1 MAAVDV
7 AARRFRSSKRPALR
21 LGPVSVSV
29 TETCPV
35 SDTGRGRKR
44 RIGGYARSVEK
55 TLPYGWYTDP
65 EILRLERERILLPA
79 WQYVG
84 HTGQLARPGYFA
96 AAAGGTPI
104 VVTRDRDANLRAFLN
119 VCRHRGHVLA
129 DGEQGRETLQCPYH
143 AWTYDLDGRL
153 RKAPRSEEEQ
163 DFPQDELGLV
173 PVAVDTWGPFVFA
186 NTGPEPEPLV
196 RALGSLPAQ
205 VAELGLEVDSLVH
218 HSRWQAEIA
227 ANWKIVSENFLECYH
242 CQVAHPA
249 FSELVDTSPDAY
261 VLSTDGR
268 LSTQHGPLRTVTPA
282 DELPRAQ
289 FHFLWPNLGIN
300 IFPGRPNVSIGP
312 IVPLAPDRTYRFLDY
327 FFGPDVEPAWI
338 DDLLAFD
345 DQVGRED
352 RALVEGVQRGV
363 ACRGLDDGVLMSE
376 SEQLIAH
383 FQALTAAA
391 LRR

>member
-1 MAAVDV
+1 VDQ
-7 AARRFRSSKRPALR
+7 
-21 LGPVSVSV
+21 
-29 TETCPV
+29 
-35 SDTGRGRKR
+35 
-44 RIGGYARSVEK
+44 
-55 TLPYGWYTDP
+55 TLPFSWYTDP
-65 EILRLERERILLPA
+65 EILRREEERILRRA

-84 HTGQLARPGYFA
+84 HTGQLATPGYFA
-96 AAAGGTPI
+96 TTAGRTPV
-104 VVTRDRDANLRAFLN
+104 VVTRDRDGAVRAFVN
-119 VCRHRGHVLA
+119 VCRHRGSALA
-129 DGEQGRETLQCPYH
+129 EGEASRETLQCPYH
-143 AWTYDLDGRL
+143 AWTYGLDGSL
-153 RKAPRSEEEQ
+153 RAAPRSNEEP

-186 NTGPEPEPLV
+186 NADPHPEPLV
-196 RALGSLPAQ
+196 QALGSLPAQ
-205 VAELGLEVDSLVH
+205 VAELGLDVESLVH
-218 HSRWQAEIA
+218 HSRWEAEIE

-249 FSELVDTSPDAY
+249 FSELVDVSPEAY

-268 LSTQHGPLRTVTPA
+268 LSTQHGPLRRVTPY
-282 DELPRAQ
+282 DELRRAQ

-300 IFPGRPNVSIGP
+300 IFPGRPNISIGP

-363 ACRGLDDGVLMSE
+363 AAGGLEHGVLMSH

-383 FQALTAAA
+383 FQALTSAA
-391 LRR
+391 LGL

>member
-1 MAAVDV
+1 
-7 AARRFRSSKRPALR
+7 
-21 LGPVSVSV
+21 
-29 TETCPV
+29 
-35 SDTGRGRKR
+35 
-44 RIGGYARSVEK
+44 VEK

-65 EILRLERERILLPA
+65 EILRQERERIFRSA

-84 HTGQLARPGYFA
+84 HAGQLATPGYFTA
-96 AAAGGTPI
+96 EAGRTPI
-104 VVTRDRDANLRAFLN
+104 VVTSDRGGNLRAFVN
-119 VCRHRGHVLA
+119 VCRHRGHVLT
-129 DGEQGRETLQCPYH
+129 DGEQSRETLQCPYH
-143 AWTYDLDGRL
+143 AWTYGLDGRL
-153 RKAPRSEEEQ
+153 RKAPRSEEEP

-186 NTGPEPEPLV
+186 NTGPEPEPLA

-205 VAELGLEVDSLVH
+205 VAGLGLEVDSLVH

-261 VLSTDGR
+261 VLSTHGR

-300 IFPGRPNVSIGP
+300 IFPGRPNISIGP

-338 DDLLAFD
+338 EELLAFD

-363 ACRGLDDGVLMSE
+363 ASGALVHGVLMSE

-391 LRR
+391 LGR

>member
-1 MAAVDV
+1 V
-7 AARRFRSSKRPALR
+7 
-21 LGPVSVSV
+21 
-29 TETCPV
+29 ET
-35 SDTGRGRKR
+35 
-44 RIGGYARSVEK
+44 

-65 EILRLERERILLPA
+65 EILRREQERIFRSA

-84 HTGQLARPGYFA
+84 HTGQLAAPGYFA
-96 AAAGGTPI
+96 AQAGRTPV
-104 VVTRDRDANLRAFLN
+104 VVTRDRDDVLRGFVN
-119 VCRHRGHVLA
+119 VCRHRGFALA

-143 AWTYDLDGRL
+143 AWTYGLDGRL
-153 RKAPRSEEEQ
+153 RAAPRSEEEPE
-163 DFPQDELGLV
+163 FPQDELGLV

-186 NTGPEPEPLV
+186 NAGPEPQPL
-196 RALGSLPAQ
+196 AQELGSLPVQ
-205 VAELGLEVDSLVH
+205 VAELGLDVDTLVH
-218 HSRWQAEIA
+218 HSRWEAEIE
-227 ANWKIVSENFLECYH
+227 ANWKILCENFLECYH

-249 FSELVDTSPDAY
+249 FSELIDVSPESY

-268 LSTQHGPLRTVTPA
+268 LSTQHGPLRTASPE

-300 IFPGRPNVSIGP
+300 IFPGRPNISIGP
-312 IVPLAPDRTYRFLDY
+312 IVPRTPERTYRFLDY

-363 ACRGLDDGVLMSE
+363 GSGALESGVLMSR
-376 SEQLIAH
+376 SEQLIGH
-383 FQALTAAA
+383 FQALTAAVLA
-391 LRR
+391 D

>member
-1 MAAVDV
+1 
-7 AARRFRSSKRPALR
+7 
-21 LGPVSVSV
+21 
-29 TETCPV
+29 
-35 SDTGRGRKR
+35 
-44 RIGGYARSVEK
+44 VEK

-65 EILRLERERILLPA
+65 EILRREEERILRPA

-84 HTGQLARPGYFA
+84 HTGQLAKPGYFA
-96 AAAGGTPI
+96 AHVGRTPV
-104 VVTRDRDANLRAFLN
+104 VVTRDRDGAIRGFVN
-119 VCRHRGHVLA
+119 VCRHRGFALA
-129 DGEQGRETLQCPYH
+129 EGEQGRETLQCPYH
-143 AWTYDLDGRL
+143 AWTYGLDGSL
-153 RKAPRSEEEQ
+153 RAAPRSEEEP

-186 NTGPEPEPLV
+186 NLDPSGPEPLAY
-196 RALGSLPAQ
+196 ALGSLPAQ
-205 VAELGLEVDSLVH
+205 VAELGLDVDSLVH
-218 HSRWQAEIA
+218 HSRWEAEIA

-249 FSELVDTSPDAY
+249 FSELVDVSPENY

-268 LSTQHGPLRTVTPA
+268 LSTQHGPLRTVAPQ

-300 IFPGRPNVSIGP
+300 IFPGRPNISIGP
-312 IVPLAPDRTYRFLDY
+312 IVPLTPDRTYRFLDY
-327 FFGPDVEPAWI
+327 FFGPDVEAAWI

-363 ACRGLDDGVLMSE
+363 ASGTVEHGFLMSH

-391 LRR
+391 LGR